1 MSRPIVLTLGRDS
14 MGPSADE
21 ESFVRWIDYVSERI
35 DEIAGV
41 PVSVEARDASD
52 VQSNDISG
60 GDGDDDRDLL
70 ERAIEVLWDR
80 WCRDGAP

>member
-1 MSRPIVLTLGRDS
+1 
-14 MGPSADE
+14 
-21 ESFVRWIDYVSERI
+21 
-35 DEIAGV
+35 V